1 MKTLAPLV
9 THYLA
14 ASGAPAASHSTIPVA
29 LAGAGALTLALV
41 FMWRAAGPFFEIIK
55 AALYAAATFLLIAV
69 GAVLVL
75 VSAVRR

>member
-14 ASGAPAASHSTIPVA
+14 VPAAPAASHSHVPLA
-29 LAGAGALTLALV
+29 LVGAGALTLALV
-41 FMWRAAGPFFEIIK
+41 FMWRAAGPFLEIIK
-55 AALYAAATFLLIAV
+55 SALYAFATFLLIAV

-75 VSAVRR
+75 VTAVRG